1 MPERTLTIYEE
12 DIVVERIVDSSGVEI
27 IDDGANRVI
36 EIFAEGPRGPVGPQ
50 GPAGFSGAGEPFYVI
65 TSGSLYATTASLAL
79 LASVSSSMI
88 PWTSS
93 VGTTFDV
100 GSLFAPWRSVYVSE
114 SIFIVKSGSVL
125 VELKGSQNTLEIGQ
139 SKIATASF
147 GFENP
152 VISRVASGQQ
162 TMTVKSG
169 SISASFD
176 ESGQLLVPSFDYTPI
191 VKYGSLF
198 VSGSDLFIGL

>member
-12 DIVVERIVDSSGVEI
+12 DVLVERIVDSSGIDV

-36 EIFAEGPRGPVGPQ
+36 EIFAEGPAGPVGSQ
-50 GPAGFSGAGEPFYVI
+50 GPAGFSGAGEPFYVV

-79 LASVSSSMI
+79 LASVSSSII

-93 VGTTFDV
+93 FGTTFDV

-114 SIFIVKSGSVL
+114 SIFIVKSCSVL
-125 VELKGSQNTLEIGQ
+125 VELKGSQNTLEIGR

-152 VISRVASGQQ
+152 VISRVTTGQQ
-162 TMTVKSG
+162 TMVVNSG

-176 ESGQLLVPSFDYTPI
+176 ESGQLLVPSFEYAPI